1 MKIALVTDAWK
12 PQTNGVVNTLSNLT
26 ETLRSKGNEVEV
38 IEPQQFNTIKL
49 PNYNEIQIAVN
60 PWRAIKMLNSVRPEY
75 IHICTEGPI
84 GLAVRVWCSFKR
96 IPFTT
101 SYHTKFPEYFKI
113 YLRIPVWLGYL
124 YVSWFHN
131 HACRTMVS
139 TKNLQRELHSK
150 INKTEFWRRGV
161 NTNLFNPNKKKKL
174 PYKGPIWL
182 NVGRISPEKN
192 LEAFLKLELPGTK
205 IVVGDGPMLKNYRQ
219 RYPEVIW
226 TGYKFGEDL
235 SEYYASSDVFVFPS
249 LTETFGNVCLES
261 IVSGTPVV
269 SYNVNGPTEIIRDG
283 VTGIICDDLR
293 NGCFKALE
301 LDREEVAKEASFWSW
316 SNSAESFSNN
326 LEKIN

>member
-38 IEPQQFNTIKL
+38 IEPKRFNTIKL
-49 PNYNEIQIAVN
+49 PKYNEIQIAVN

-75 IHICTEGPI
+75 LHICTEGPI

-161 NTNLFNPNKKKKL
+161 NTNLFNP
-174 PYKGPIWL
+174 
-182 NVGRISPEKN
+182 
-192 LEAFLKLELPGTK
+192 
-205 IVVGDGPMLKNYRQ
+205 
-219 RYPEVIW
+219 
-226 TGYKFGEDL
+226 
-235 SEYYASSDVFVFPS
+235 FVCPS

-293 NGCFKALE
+293 DGCFKALE